1 MLLRQIY
8 FYAVEQQVFRLRRV
22 DGALPAAGEFPISA
36 ALGRACRLIHQH
48 PRAAV
53 EHGADLGVEAIAAF
67 GVVISEAQPAYVLN
81 TIIQL
86 MDNRFIQ
93 APQ

>member
-1 MLLRQIY
+1 MFLRELFLL
-8 FYAVEQQVFRLRRV
+8 AAEQQIIHLCGV
-22 DGALPAAGEFPISA
+22 DGALPAASEFPISA
-36 ALGRACRLIHQH
+36 ARGRACRLAHQH

-53 EHGADLGVEAIAAF
+53 EHGADPGVEAIAVF
-67 GVVISEAQPAYVLN
+67 GVIISEAQPARVLN

-86 MDNRFIQ
+86 TDNHFIQ